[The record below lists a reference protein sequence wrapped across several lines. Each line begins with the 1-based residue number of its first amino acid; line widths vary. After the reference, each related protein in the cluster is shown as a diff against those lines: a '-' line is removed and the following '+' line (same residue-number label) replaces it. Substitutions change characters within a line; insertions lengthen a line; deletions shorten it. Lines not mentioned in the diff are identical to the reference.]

1 MDMDYDAFIVG
12 TGVAGSS
19 LAYKLKAA
27 GMRVAIADKT
37 GFGGICAFHGCIPK
51 KILSGAAEIV
61 DGGRRM
67 QGKGVNCDP
76 ILDWADIIRF
86 KDELV
91 HSYTDPKEA
100 AFKKAGIDTYHGVVS
115 FHDRNTLLVGEK
127 LVSSKYILL
136 AIGAT
141 SRKISIPGAE
151 YLTTSDEFLDLKA
164 LPEKIIFAG
173 GGYISFEFAHI
184 AARAGVDVTIIHRG
198 ENLLKNFDQD
208 LVSILVDASEKV
220 GIKVITGQELREIRK
235 TNDSKE
241 TDDAG
246 SELELITYDNKSQK
260 EVTHKC
266 NMVVHGLGRV
276 PDIEGLE
283 AEKGGVKI
291 EHGAIAVNEYL
302 QSVSNPSVYAAGDCI
317 LPGPALTPTASL
329 QANVLASN
337 LLNGNKHTVDYTGI
351 ASAVFTIPT
360 LAAVGLLEEDAT
372 EKHRIIT
379 SDPSKLYSARRTNLG
394 YSASKV
400 IIEKDTERIV
410 GAHLIGPGADDVINI
425 FTLAIKAGLTLSQVR
440 EAMYAYPANSY
451 DVKYML
457 R

>member
-1 MDMDYDAFIVG
+1 
-12 TGVAGSS
+12 
-19 LAYKLKAA
+19 
-27 GMRVAIADKT
+27 
-37 GFGGICAFHGCIPK
+37 
-51 KILSGAAEIV
+51 
-61 DGGRRM
+61 
-67 QGKGVNCDP
+67 
-76 ILDWADIIRF
+76 
-86 KDELV
+86 
-91 HSYTDPKEA
+91 
-100 AFKKAGIDTYHGVVS
+100 
-115 FHDRNTLLVGEK
+115 LLVGEK
-127 LVSSKYILL
+127 LVSAQNILL
-136 AIGAT
+136 TIGAT
-141 SRKISIPGAE
+141 SRKIDIPGAE
-151 YLTTSDEFLDLKA
+151 YLTTSDEFLDLKI

-184 AARAGVDVTIIHRG
+184 AARAGVDVTIVHRG

-208 LVSILVDASEKV
+208 LVSILVEASEKI
-220 GIKVITGQELREIRK
+220 GIKVITGQELREIK
-235 TNDSKE
+235 KQDENSNESNSID
-241 TDDAG
+241 
-246 SELELITYDNKSQK
+246 SELELVTYDNKSKK

-291 EHGAIAVNEYL
+291 EHGAIAVDEYL
-302 QSVSNPSVYAAGDCI
+302 QSVSNPAVYAAGDCI

-329 QANVLASN
+329 QANILASN
-337 LLNGNKHTVDYTGI
+337 IINSNKHTVDYTGI

-360 LAAVGLLEEDAT
+360 LAAVGLLEKEVTD
-372 EKHRIIT
+372 KHKVIS
-379 SDPSKLYSARRTNLG
+379 SDLSEFYSARRTNLG

-400 IIEKDTERIV
+400 IIEKDTEKIV